1 MEKAENFYWKLFK
14 STLIYLELFWSFVQV
29 GLFCVGGGYASM
41 PLIQA
46 QVIDVHGWLSM
57 SEFIDIFTISQMT
70 PGPIGINAATFVGMK
85 VAGFL
90 GAIVATLGFVTPSFI
105 LGIIL
110 AKLFFKY
117 GNIGV
122 IKGILNGLRPAVVA
136 LICSAGMSFIFLA
149 LFNTEKMPIN
159 VADIDYLG
167 LFVLIVAFIA
177 VRKKVG
183 IIKILAGSGVLGL
196 ILGLIGKF

>member
-1 MEKAENFYWKLFK
+1 M
-14 STLIYLELFWSFVQV
+14 IYLELFWSFVQV

-196 ILGLIGKF
+196 ILGVIGKF

>member
-1 MEKAENFYWKLFK
+1 M
-14 STLIYLELFWSFVQV
+14 IYLELFWSFFQV

-46 QVIDVHGWLSM
+46 QVIDIHGWLSM

-167 LFVLIVAFIA
+167 LFVLIVVFIA

>member
-1 MEKAENFYWKLFK
+1 M
-14 STLIYLELFWSFVQV
+14 IYLELFWSFVQV

-90 GAIVATLGFVTPSFI
+90 GAIVATFGFVTPSFI

>member
-1 MEKAENFYWKLFK
+1 M
-14 STLIYLELFWSFVQV
+14 IYLELFWSFVQV

-46 QVIDVHGWLSM
+46 QVIDIHAWLSM

-117 GNIGV
+117 GNIGM